1 MVRKVST
8 KKASRSASWAILQG
22 PKIRTGRLKNRIPV
36 QLKAGQRLTITP
48 RDIAGTS
55 TLIATTFPTLAE
67 NLEPGARILL
77 SDGLIELRVVAMH
90 GQDTECEVVNGGML
104 GEHKGINLPGIPVRV
119 PSLTAKDE
127 EDLEFAIHNGVD
139 AIAVSFVRTAE
150 DIRLVRHR
158 VAAMGAET
166 WIIAKLEK
174 PQAIQHLE
182 SILEAADGVMV
193 ARGDLGVE
201 MPPEKV
207 PAIQKHVIRRA
218 GDYRKPVITATQM
231 LESMIENP
239 RPTRAEASDVANAI
253 YDGTDAVMLSAETA
267 AGKYPVEAVKM
278 MAKIVLET
286 ESQEPLP
293 RVSERGQPGH
303 VRLSVAETICESMA
317 HAAEDLDISAIAV
330 FTETGTTAR
339 QLSKYRPKSP
349 IFGLSSVER
358 VIHRMTLLWG
368 VHPILCNKLATAE
381 QMVETAERLLEA
393 GGHVQPRQ
401 ILGIVAG
408 TRTKSGST
416 NFLRLHVLGDTP
428 VGGDLGARRCAGPS
442 PRQTARQV
450 QTALPRRVRPA
461 GKRSGGLIV
470 SQACPM
476 NLARRFPHFC
486 CGRCRERAVGLA
498 FGLQPIGIVARSA
511 LGTVNWFRSS
521 LPRPVVRRLRRPH
534 ADSLLTLVEGKTP
547 WAASTYLPIRWP
559 TRSPPARSST
569 GRLRWSRSCWRTRS
583 TPARPAS

>member
-1 MVRKVST
+1 MIKIGPYSRFCIEPVNRPHYPIPPVRVELTCRGPSPSPRRQYGGRMSFTVLQPSNPSGTEATRRAKIVATLGPSCNTEPVFRELVRAGLDVARLNFSHGTHPEKLKLIEMVRKVSREEG
-8 KKASRSASWAILQG
+8 KPICILGDLQG

-36 QLKAGQRLTITP
+36 QLKTGQRLTITP

-67 NLEPGARILL
+67 NLEAGARILL
-77 SDGLIELRVVAMH
+77 SDGLIELYVVAVN

-104 GEHKGINLPGIPVRV
+104 GEHKGINLPGLPVRV

-127 EDLEFAIHNGVD
+127 EDLEFAINNDVD

-150 DIRLVRHR
+150 DIRLVRQR
-158 VAAMGAET
+158 VATLGAET

-218 GDYRKPVITATQM
+218 SDYRKPVITATQM

-286 ESQEPLP
+286 ESQEPEI
-293 RVSERGQPGH
+293 RTSDRSQSGH

-349 IFGLSSVER
+349 IFGLSSVDL

-381 QMVETAERLLEA
+381 QMVEPAERLLEA

-416 NFLRLHVLGDTP
+416 NFLRLHVLGDSLSEATS
-428 VGGDLGARRCAGPS
+428 AREDAVARPRSKRLAKSKRPS
-442 PRQTARQV
+442 Q
-450 QTALPRRVRPA
+450 ALPRRVR
-461 GKRSGGLIV
+461 SG
-470 SQACPM
+470 
-476 NLARRFPHFC
+476 R
-486 CGRCRERAVGLA
+486 
-498 FGLQPIGIVARSA
+498 
-511 LGTVNWFRSS
+511 
-521 LPRPVVRRLRRPH
+521 
-534 ADSLLTLVEGKTP
+534 
-547 WAASTYLPIRWP
+547 
-559 TRSPPARSST
+559 
-569 GRLRWSRSCWRTRS
+569 
-583 TPARPAS
+583 